1 MQVYPAIRATMGR
14 WDYFLVRM
22 SMREIG
28 QNIRYAEE
36 IRGVSQLSQ
45 AIQRNL
51 NKSRAT
57 DDIARYLSR
66 HEDRFFG
73 SIVVAALGG
82 EPQWHPVSLEDD
94 PQFSILGNRL
104 TDSFG
109 VLTFDGTENYYALD
123 GQHRLAAIRNL
134 LDNETDYEPPPD
146 FRDEE
151 VSVLI
156 VTPKQLEEKD
166 EFIIRYR
173 RLFGHL
179 NRYAKPMSQ
188 YDIIIMDEDD
198 ALAIVTRRLVSQH
211 AYFRSHS
218 ETQFENARVRMQP
231 GKNVTPGSSHFTT
244 LETLYDINARLLLS
258 RYRRNHGW
266 GESQESFGVF
276 KKFRPSEEIIDGL
289 EKELT
294 TCWDALLAALPV
306 LHEDPSRMRD
316 HRQPQHRENPE
327 ESEDCVLFWPIVQLM
342 LADLTRLLLDDRS
355 DRLPGGDDEMQLLS
369 ESDAQDALAPL
380 GNITWDAHSPPWKHI
395 LLVQSG
401 DEASPWRIASEER
414 KERLRLLARVVRWQ
428 LGFDPLTEEE
438 ISGPNGLRDIWYSFL
453 PAVAADDADGMWEQ
467 VESVVL
473 P

>member
-1 MQVYPAIRATMGR
+1 MQVYPAIKARMGR

-36 IRGVSQLSQ
+36 IRGPSQLSQ

-51 NKSRAT
+51 NKARAT
-57 DDIARYLSR
+57 GDIARYLAR

-73 SIVVAALGG
+73 AIVVAALGG

-134 LDNETDYEPPPD
+134 LDNETDYAPPPS

-156 VTPKQLEEKD
+156 VTPRQLELED
-166 EFIIRYR
+166 DFIVRYR

-211 AYFRSHS
+211 PYFRSYG
-218 ETQFENARVRMQP
+218 ETQFESARVRMQP

-258 RYRRNHGW
+258 RTRRNSGW
-266 GESQESFGVF
+266 GEGAESLNVF
-276 KKFRPSEEIIDGL
+276 KKFRPSEETIDNL
-289 EKELT
+289 EEELT
-294 TCWDALLAALPV
+294 KCWNALLAALSV

-316 HRQPQHRENPE
+316 HRPTQHREHPE
-327 ESEDCVLFWPIVQLM
+327 ESQDCVLFWPIGQLM
-342 LADLTRLLLDDRS
+342 LADLARLLLDDRS
-355 DRLPGGDDEMQLLS
+355 DRLPGEEGGTQSLS
-369 ESDAQDALAPL
+369 EVQAQDAVTPL
-380 GNITWDAHSPPWKHI
+380 GNIIWDAHSPPWKHV

-401 DEASPWRIASEER
+401 EDGTAWRIANEDR
-414 KERLRLLARVVRWQ
+414 KGRLRLIERIVRWQ
-428 LGFDPLTEEE
+428 LGVDRLTEEDV
-438 ISGPNGLRDIWYSFL
+438 SGTDGLRDIWYSYL
-453 PAVAADDADGMWEQ
+453 PAVAVSEADEMWNQIERG
-467 VESVVL
+467 VL

>member
-1 MQVYPAIRATMGR
+1 MQVYPAIKARMGR
-14 WDYFLVRM
+14 WDYYLVKM

-51 NKSRAT
+51 NKARAT
-57 DDIARYLSR
+57 GDIARYLSR

-73 SIVVAALGG
+73 AIVVAALGG

-94 PQFSILGNRL
+94 PQFSLLGNRL

-123 GQHRLAAIRNL
+123 GQHRLAAIRHL
-134 LDNETDYEPPPD
+134 LDNETDYAPPMG

-156 VTPKQLEEKD
+156 VTPRQLELAD
-166 EFIIRYR
+166 DFVVRYR

-198 ALAIVTRRLVSQH
+198 ALAIVTRHLVSQH
-211 AYFRSHS
+211 LYFRSYS
-218 ETQFENARVRMQP
+218 ETQFDSARVRMQP
-231 GKNVTPGSSHFTT
+231 GKNVNPGSSHFTT
-244 LETLYDINARLLLS
+244 LETLYDVNTRLLLS
-258 RYRRNHGW
+258 RKRRNQGW
-266 GESQESFGVF
+266 GEGGESLAVF
-276 KKFRPSEEIIDGL
+276 KKFRPSEEMINGL
-289 EKELT
+289 EDELIA
-294 TCWDALLAALPV
+294 CWNALLAALPV
-306 LHEDPSRMRD
+306 LHEDASRMRN
-316 HRQPQHRENPE
+316 HRPPQDREHPE
-327 ESEDCVLFWPIVQLM
+327 DSEDCVLFWPIGQLM
-342 LADLTRLLLDDRS
+342 MADLTRLLLDDKS
-355 DRLPGGDDEMQLLS
+355 DRLSGGEGEVQTPS
-369 ESDAQDALAPL
+369 ESEAQEALAPL
-380 GNITWDAHSPPWKHI
+380 GEITWDAHSPPWKHV

-401 DEASPWRIASEER
+401 EEGSTWRIANEDR
-414 KERLRLLARVVRWQ
+414 KGRLRLLERIVRWQ
-428 LGFDPLTEEE
+428 LGIDRLTEGD
-438 ISGPNGLRDIWYSFL
+438 ISGKDGLREIWYSYL
-453 PAVAADDADGMWEQ
+453 PAVAADEADDMWDHIERG
-467 VESVVL
+467 VL

>member
-1 MQVYPAIRATMGR
+1 MQVYPAIKARMGR

-51 NKSRAT
+51 NRARAT
-57 DDIARYLSR
+57 GDIARYLSR

-123 GQHRLAAIRNL
+123 GQHRLAAIRHL
-134 LDNETDYEPPPD
+134 LDNETDYVPPPD

-156 VTPKQLEEKD
+156 VTPRQLEQQD
-166 EFIIRYR
+166 DFIVRYR

-188 YDIIIMDEDD
+188 YDNIIMDEDD

-211 AYFRSHS
+211 PYFRSYG
-218 ETQFENARVRMQP
+218 ETQFESARVRMQP
-231 GKNVTPGSSHFTT
+231 GKNITSGSSQFTS
-244 LETLYDINARLLLS
+244 LETLYDINTRLLLS
-258 RYRRNHGW
+258 RNRRNQGW
-266 GESQESFGVF
+266 GKGGESLGVF
-276 KKFRPSEEIIDGL
+276 RKFRPPEEMIDRL
-289 EKELT
+289 EAELT
-294 TCWDALLAALPV
+294 ICWNALLAALPV

-316 HRQPQHRENPE
+316 HRPPQHREHPE
-327 ESEDCVLFWPIVQLM
+327 ESKDCVLFWPIGQLM
-342 LADLTRLLLDDRS
+342 LADLARPLVDDRS
-355 DRLPGGDDEMQLLS
+355 DRLPGGESEMQPLS
-369 ESDAQDALAPL
+369 ESEALDALAPL
-380 GNITWDAHSPPWKHI
+380 GGITWDAHSPPWKHI

-401 DEASPWRIASEER
+401 DGGSAWRIASEDR
-414 KERLRLLARVVRWQ
+414 KGRLRLLERIVRWQ
-428 LGFDPLTEEE
+428 LGVDRLTEDDV
-438 ISGPNGLRDIWYSFL
+438 SGKDGLYDIWYSYL
-453 PAVAADDADGMWEQ
+453 PAVAADEANEMWDQ
-467 VESVVL
+467 VERGVL
-473 P
+473 L

>member
-1 MQVYPAIRATMGR
+1 MQVYPAIKARMGR

-51 NKSRAT
+51 NKARAT
-57 DDIARYLSR
+57 GDIARYLAR

-134 LDNETDYEPPPD
+134 LDNEADYTPPPN

-151 VSVLI
+151 VSMLI
-156 VTPKQLEEKD
+156 VTPRQLEAED
-166 EFIIRYR
+166 DFIVRYR

-179 NRYAKPMSQ
+179 NLYAKPMSQ

-211 AYFRSHS
+211 PYFRSYS
-218 ETQFENARVRMQP
+218 ETQFESARVRMQP

-258 RYRRNHGW
+258 RNRRNSGW
-266 GESQESFGVF
+266 GESAESLGVF
-276 KKFRPSEEIIDGL
+276 KKFRPSEETIDSL
-289 EKELT
+289 EEELT
-294 TCWDALLAALPV
+294 TCWDALLAGLPV

-316 HRQPQHRENPE
+316 HRPPQNREHPE
-327 ESEDCVLFWPIVQLM
+327 ESQDCVLFWPIGQLM
-342 LADLTRLLLDDRS
+342 LADLARLLLDDWS
-355 DRLPGGDDEMQLLS
+355 DRLPDGEGGTQSLS
-369 ESDAQDALAPL
+369 GLEAQDAVAPL
-380 GNITWDAHSPPWKHI
+380 GNVIWDAHSPPWKHV

-401 DEASPWRIASEER
+401 EEGDTWRIANEDR
-414 KERLRLLARVVRWQ
+414 KGRLRLLERIVRWQ
-428 LGFDPLTEEE
+428 LGVDRLTEED
-438 ISGPNGLRDIWYSFL
+438 ISGRDGLRDIWYSYL
-453 PAVAADDADGMWEQ
+453 PAVAAAEADQMWNQIERG
-467 VESVVL
+467 VL